1 MSRTAKSDGETRERA
16 NILLVDDRPDKH
28 VVYRSIL
35 EELGQNLVSA
45 RSGEEA
51 LREVLKNEFAVILLD
66 VNMPGMDGLETAS
79 LIRGRRKSAHTPIIL
94 VTADYGDELRM
105 VRAYSLGAVDYIAS
119 PVVPEILRAK
129 VRVFVDLYLLA
140 EQAKRQVQERIAL
153 AEEKAARAAA
163 ERASQRLAFLAEA
176 SGTLASSLDLEATL
190 REISRLVVPRL
201 ADVCIVS
208 LATTEGQCERHEM
221 A

>member
-1 MSRTAKSDGETRERA
+1 
-16 NILLVDDRPDKH
+16 
-28 VVYRSIL
+28 
-35 EELGQNLVSA
+35 
-45 RSGEEA
+45 
-51 LREVLKNEFAVILLD
+51 
-66 VNMPGMDGLETAS
+66 
-79 LIRGRRKSAHTPIIL
+79 
-94 VTADYGDELRM
+94 
-105 VRAYSLGAVDYIAS
+105 
-119 PVVPEILRAK
+119 

-208 LATTEGQCERHEM
+208 LATTEGHASATRWHGPRAMPSTRC
-221 A
+221 